1 MRARFLATD
10 GPFASTLP
18 EALTPILDEYTGVLE
33 LNAPVDGPYLF
44 HPPQSQPDRPL
55 EPSAWSGWVRRLF
68 KRHHGEEV
76 APKTL
81 RSVFITYSFAGL
93 NH

>member
-1 MRARFLATD
+1 MLGLVA
-10 GPFASTLP
+10 
-18 EALTPILDEYTGVLE
+18 PI
-33 LNAPVDGPYLF
+33 DGPYLF

-55 EPSAWSGWVRRLF
+55 EPSAWTAWVRRLF

-81 RSVFITYSFAGL
+81 RSVFIT
-93 NH
+93 